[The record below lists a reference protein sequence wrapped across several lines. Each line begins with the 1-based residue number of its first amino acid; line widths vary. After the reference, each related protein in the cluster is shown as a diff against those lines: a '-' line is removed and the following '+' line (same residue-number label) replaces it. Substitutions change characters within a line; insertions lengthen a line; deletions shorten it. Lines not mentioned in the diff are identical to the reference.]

1 VRRISFKPRED
12 RNIPVPKEKNIMNVR
27 HPRRAFVAATAALV
41 LLGGSAALAQPKP
54 DATIEFE
61 IFKAGFI
68 VGGSGGSGK
77 LVYKGKTYPLSIGGV
92 SLGATIGVTKAE
104 LAGEVYNLKSVND
117 ITGTYG
123 AAQAGFAVAGGNKVA
138 DLKNT
143 KGVQIKVRGRQVGL
157 ALEADLSG
165 LQIELKN
172 EAKKK

>member
-1 VRRISFKPRED
+1 MKI
-12 RNIPVPKEKNIMNVR
+12 RNT
-27 HPRRAFVAATAALV
+27 RRAFVAATAALFM
-41 LLGGSAALAQPKP
+41 LGGSTTALAQPKP

-61 IFKAGFI
+61 IYKAGFI

-77 LVYKGKTYPLSIGGV
+77 LIYKGKTYPLNIGGV
-92 SLGATIGVTKAE
+92 SLGATIGVSKAE
-104 LAGEVYNLKSVND
+104 LHGEVYNLKKVED

-123 AAQAGFAVAGGNKVA
+123 AAQAGFAVVGGNKVA

-143 KGVQIKVRGRQVGL
+143 KGVQVKVRGKQVGL

-165 LQIELKN
+165 LQIEYKN

>member
-1 VRRISFKPRED
+1 
-12 RNIPVPKEKNIMNVR
+12 MNVR
-27 HPRRAFVAATAALV
+27 NTRRAFVAATAALFM
-41 LLGGSAALAQPKP
+41 LGGSTTALAQPKP

-61 IFKAGFI
+61 IYKAGFI

-77 LVYKGKTYPLSIGGV
+77 LIYKGKTYPLNIGGV
-92 SLGATIGVTKAE
+92 SLGATIGVSKAE
-104 LAGEVYNLKSVND
+104 LHGEVYNLKKVED

-123 AAQAGFAVAGGNKVA
+123 AAQAGFAVVGGNKVA

-143 KGVQIKVRGRQVGL
+143 KGVQVKVRGKQVGL

-165 LQIELKN
+165 LQIEYKD